1 MPRTETAPHSDTTR
15 RRWYEVILASLAW
28 FTVTPWR
35 FIGLVITM
43 VLVQWSLFRAEAV
56 FTVLSG
62 LPTIDTQG
70 VLPVDDVV
78 RQIQSYSTDAVL
90 AYELFAV
97 IDYGFP
103 LLAGLVQA
111 ASALWLIRVANVR
124 SHRQVPQW
132 LVLIFLL
139 APAFDYLENIAIA
152 IAIATDGSPVA
163 VTMALVFKA
172 GKLSMLALS
181 SAALFVTLG
190 YTIVRVVRH
199 RVQRAQ

>member
-1 MPRTETAPHSDTTR
+1 
-15 RRWYEVILASLAW
+15 VILAPIAW
-28 FTVTPWR
+28 FIVTPWR

-43 VLVQWSLFRAEAV
+43 VLVQWSLFRSDAV

-62 LPTIDTQG
+62 LPTIDVQN
-70 VLPVDDVV
+70 VVSVDEVV
-78 RQIQSYSTDAVL
+78 RQIQSYSADAIL

-111 ASALWLIRVANVR
+111 AAALWLIRVANAR
-124 SHRQVPQW
+124 TRRQLPQW

-139 APAFDYLENIAIA
+139 APAVDYLENIAIA
-152 IAIATDGSPVA
+152 VAIATDGATLPV
-163 VTMALVFKA
+163 TLALVFKA
-172 GKLSMLALS
+172 GKLSMLAIS

-190 YTIVRVVRH
+190 YTLAVVARH
-199 RVQRAQ
+199 WMKRAQ